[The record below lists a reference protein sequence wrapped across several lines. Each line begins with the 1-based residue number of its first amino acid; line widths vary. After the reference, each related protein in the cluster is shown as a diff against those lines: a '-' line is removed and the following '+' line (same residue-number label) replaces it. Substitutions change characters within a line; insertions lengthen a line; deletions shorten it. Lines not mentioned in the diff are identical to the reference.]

1 MRYGKVCLCY
11 GHLIHRKRSPR
22 CLLANS
28 TVALRHAPPLGK
40 ALERSPPRVCLLTEH
55 KNYIKLVGTVRPC
68 NKLPAVQGRIGR
80 RRTSVCAFSCTAIR
94 NKSLSSRRGG
104 RVRGR
109 RGVSLRHVFGV
120 VVGADPYRRDKNFL
134 FSSHTEVHFVINATL
149 DSRGR
154 RSLQARYRSMFLTTD
169 KTKISMSLFTIQNQ
183 RNTR

>member
-1 MRYGKVCLCY
+1 M
-11 GHLIHRKRSPR
+11 
-22 CLLANS
+22 
-28 TVALRHAPPLGK
+28 LRTPHPPQAVPLPPLGK

-55 KNYIKLVGTVRPC
+55 KNYIKLVGTGVST
-68 NKLPAVQGRIGR
+68 VQGRIGR

-104 RVRGR
+104 HVRGR

-120 VVGADPYRRDKNFL
+120 VVGADPYQRDKNFL

-149 DSRGR
+149 DRRGR

-169 KTKISMSLFTIQNQ
+169 KTKISMSLFTIK
-183 RNTR
+183 RNTREVRSACFHLAF